1 MDIVIIYR
9 ILRVIYSRCL
19 RMRKEFIVSK
29 IQSPEEGSQHYV
41 YVTFSDEKEYRDQAK
56 RPQSQFGPGV
66 GAFNSMEDLMKNL
79 PKVMANMPGLGGGQS
94 ESPTVKLSMREYE
107 DMNIKVGDKVYIDI
121 HKQNDDVNR

>member
-1 MDIVIIYR
+1 
-9 ILRVIYSRCL
+9 
-19 RMRKEFIVSK
+19 MRKEFIISK

-66 GAFNSMEDLMKNL
+66 GAFNSMEDLMKNM
-79 PKVMANMPGLGGGQS
+79 PKIMANMPGLGGGQS

-107 DMNIKVGDKVYIDI
+107 DMNIKVGDKVYFDI
-121 HKQNDDVNR
+121 HKQDEVNR